1 MNSIFSVLL
10 TLTTKLVQVTI
21 KIRISREE
29 PTLTPAQKQNKTKAK
44 ARRLLRRAVTVVTV
58 LRDLTLDLI
67 PALNLAPTPD
77 PNPKDLKEKA
87 LPQKVGAKTKVL
99 TLAPNPALIPAPS
112 LVPSLAPSL
121 TLKVTQPQAP
131 TPAASP
137 AASPA
142 LTPGLKLKKKKPR
155 ARNTVARASLLPN
168 LLASLLLVE
177 RAANP
182 LLLVA
187 RAVSLLLLLLSQV
200 LKANPLEARVTTMT
214 PKR

>member
-10 TLTTKLVQVTI
+10 TLTTKLVPATI

-67 PALNLAPTPD
+67 PALNLAPSPA
-77 PNPKDLKEKA
+77 PNPKDLREKA

-112 LVPSLAPSL
+112 LVPSLVPSL

-131 TPAASP
+131 RPAPTPAASP
-137 AASPA
+137 ALNPA
-142 LTPGLKLKKKKPR
+142 AGLKLKKKKPR

-168 LLASLLLVE
+168 LLASLLMVE
-177 RAANP
+177 RAASP
-182 LLLVA
+182 LLLPVA
-187 RAVSLLLLLLSQV
+187 RAASQL
-200 LKANPLEARVTTMT
+200 LKANPLKARVATMT